1 MATTLNFALHEK
13 QQEIFES
20 EARFKVVAAGRR
32 GGKTFFAA
40 IVLIMEALKNENHK
54 GRSLRNAHVW
64 YVAPTYQ
71 QARDIMWKQLKEIA
85 RPVAKQ
91 IKEKDMTI
99 VMPNGRYIVLKG
111 ADNEDTLRGVSLSYC
126 VLDEFADMKPGVFDV
141 ILRPALSD
149 MVGGAL
155 FIGTPK
161 GKNHFYKLWVAAA
174 DPANPD
180 MQAFHFCS
188 RDNPMISE
196 EEIEAARRTSSRE
209 AFRQEFE
216 ASFSTGGGGVFKAD
230 EFQYVDKVP
239 LGHPGYTYITVDP
252 AGFKDVGGL
261 SKAQVAALDETAIAI
276 VHVGPDGWYVKDI
289 QHGRW
294 GVRETSLRIIRAAQ
308 VHHPVALGIEGG
320 ALKNAIMPYLEDQ
333 MQRLNIYPNVVEL
346 KHGGTK
352 KTDRIIWAL
361 QGRFQ
366 HGKIKFVKGPW
377 NKALEEQLL
386 DFPDPLAHDDLPD
399 ALAYIDQIASAVYST
414 HDIEVDDWEPLD
426 AIAGY

>member
-1 MATTLNFALHEK
+1 MTTLNFALHEK

-40 IVLIMEALKNENHK
+40 IVLIMEALKNKNAAN
-54 GRSLRNAHVW
+54 RNLKNSHVW

-71 QARDIMWKQLKEIA
+71 QARDIMWKQLKELA

-126 VLDEFADMKPGVFDV
+126 VLDEFADMKPQVFDL
-141 ILRPALSD
+141 ILRPALAD
-149 MVGGAL
+149 MEGGAL

-161 GKNHFYKLWVAAA
+161 GKNHFYNLWTAAA
-174 DPANPD
+174 LPSNPD
-180 MQAFHFCS
+180 MEAFHFCS
-188 RDNPMISE
+188 RDNPMIKES
-196 EEIEAARRTSSRE
+196 EIEAAERVMSRE

-216 ASFSTGGGGVFKAD
+216 ASFSTGGGAIFKD
-230 EFQYVDKVP
+230 EEFLYVDSFP
-239 LGHPGYTYITVDP
+239 ASAPGSIYITVDP

-261 SKAQVAALDETAIAI
+261 SKSAAEALDETAIAV
-276 VHVGPDGWYVKDI
+276 VHVGPEGWHVLNM

-294 GVRETSLRIIRAAQ
+294 SVRETSLRIIRAAQ
-308 VHHPVALGIEGG
+308 QFKPVSVGIEGG

-333 MQRLNIYPNVVEL
+333 MRRMNIYPNVVEL
-346 KHGGTK
+346 RHGGQK
-352 KTDRIIWAL
+352 KTDRIVWAL

-366 HGKIKFVKGPW
+366 HGKIKFVRGPW
-377 NKALEEQLL
+377 NKRLTDQLL
-386 DFPDPLAHDDLPD
+386 DFPDPMSHDDLPD
-399 ALAYIDQIASAVYST
+399 ALAYIDQISTAVYST
-414 HDIEVDDWEPLD
+414 ADIEIDDWSPLD
-426 AIAGY
+426 EVAGY